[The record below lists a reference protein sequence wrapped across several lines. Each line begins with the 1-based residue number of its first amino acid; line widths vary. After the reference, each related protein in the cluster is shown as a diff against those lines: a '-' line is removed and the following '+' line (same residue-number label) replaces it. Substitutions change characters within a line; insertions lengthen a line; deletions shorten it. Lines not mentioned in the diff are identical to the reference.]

1 MKEISARSQKRTS
14 YGRSI
19 LEAERLP
26 MKAWLGGSM
35 DDIVAMT
42 RPEVFEICKP
52 LQWEKLLQQQTSVY

>member
-19 LEAERLP
+19 LEAERLS

-35 DDIVAMT
+35 DDIVATT

-52 LQWEKLLQQQTSVY
+52 LQ